1 MNLGCEIYFAY
12 LFIKLFQEIVIEY
25 YIFKCK
31 ILKSNK
37 KEAEEK
43 KKQDENYDKILWWLF
58 LKISWS
64 LYNSYFSS

>member
-43 KKQDENYDKILWWLF
+43 KKQDENYDKIL
-58 LKISWS
+58 
-64 LYNSYFSS
+64 